1 MTVITLDQITIL
13 EPILEQIPVPIAQP
27 ELFTLSPEEIDRIL
41 AEVSVRPKRPADPC
55 LLKGVSAGFSDEPIT
70 EYQDSMDAAGYP
82 YW

>member
-1 MTVITLDQITIL
+1 MTIMTFDQITLL

-27 ELFTLSPEEIDRIL
+27 EILTLPPEEIDRIL

-55 LLKGVSAGFSDEPIT
+55 LLEGVSAGFSDEPVT

>member
-1 MTVITLDQITIL
+1 MTVMTLDQITKL
-13 EPILEQIPVPIAQP
+13 EPIPVPIAQP
-27 ELFTLSPEEIDRIL
+27 EIFTFSPEEIDRIL

-55 LLKGVSAGFSDEPIT
+55 LLEGVSVGFSDKPIT